1 MNLSLQAVSPKPV
14 HVREPVLAGGILAGG
29 IKLVALGTH
38 DMVADTFTK
47 RLPAPALVRH
57 REVLNFSWAAKNSC
71 LIAHA
76 ICALATCYGM
86 DYGGSPSHYHAYFA
100 WNRGSVGRN

>member
-1 MNLSLQAVSPKPV
+1 MAASEGGKEVVHIRAILQDFGYLQEGCTNIYEDNLSAVMCTNAVRRKYSRHIDFHRH
-14 HVREPVLAGGILAGG
+14 HVREPVLAGG

-57 REVLNFSWAAKNSC
+57 RQVLNF
-71 LIAHA
+71 
-76 ICALATCYGM
+76 
-86 DYGGSPSHYHAYFA
+86 
-100 WNRGSVGRN
+100 

>member
-1 MNLSLQAVSPKPV
+1 MQSAGSTRDTSIFVGTTFVNLSLQAVSPKPV

-57 REVLNFSWAAKNSC
+57 RQVLNF
-71 LIAHA
+71 
-76 ICALATCYGM
+76 
-86 DYGGSPSHYHAYFA
+86 
-100 WNRGSVGRN
+100 